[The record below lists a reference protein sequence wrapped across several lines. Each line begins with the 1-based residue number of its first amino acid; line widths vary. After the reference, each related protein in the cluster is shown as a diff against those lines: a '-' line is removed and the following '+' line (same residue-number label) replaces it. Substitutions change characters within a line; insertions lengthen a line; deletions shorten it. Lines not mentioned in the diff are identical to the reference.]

1 MTGKSV
7 LILVLLFVAFLD
19 HFFSGVREA
28 AWPLIRDDLGLSYV
42 QVGVLLSVPPLLGNL
57 VEPLIG
63 VLGDVW
69 RRKALILGGAAIFAL
84 ALGLMAASQ
93 TFVLI
98 LVAFVVYG
106 PASGAFVGL
115 SQATLMDTDP
125 ARHQQNMARVA
136 FAESL
141 GIVVGTLV
149 LGAAVSAAIG
159 WRPLFIASAV
169 AAIVIA
175 VAARG
180 LPLEGGSGTKDER
193 MTWADLKAGIGDVL
207 RALRRSAVLRWLVL
221 LEFSY
226 MMVDGLHGYLA
237 LYLVDVVGAPE
248 TKAALGVA
256 LWTGVGLAGDL
267 LLIPLLERVRG
278 LTYLR
283 FSVIAELALFP
294 LFLMVP
300 GLGPKLVVVAF
311 LGFANAGW
319 YSVLQGQ
326 LYSAM
331 PDRSGTVLAVNNVMG
346 IAGNMVPLGI
356 GVAARSWGL
365 GAAMWLLMTS
375 PIALMVGLPRGSAV
389 PEEGRASGPS

>member
-1 MTGKSV
+1 MYSSCCSSRSWTISS
-7 LILVLLFVAFLD
+7 L
-19 HFFSGVREA
+19 EA

-42 QVGVLLSVPPLLGNL
+42 QVGVLLSLPPLLGNL

-69 RRKALILGGAAIFAL
+69 RRKALILGGAAVFAL
-84 ALGLMAASQ
+84 SLGLMAASQ

-115 SQATLMDTDP
+115 SQATLMDTEP
-125 ARHQQNMARVA
+125 TRHQQNMARVA

-149 LGAAVSAAIG
+149 LGAAVSVAIG

-169 AAIVIA
+169 AAVVVA

-180 LPLEGGSGTKDER
+180 LPLEGGSGVQDER
-193 MTWADLKAGIGDVL
+193 MTWADLKTGLGEVV
-207 RALRRSAVLRWLVL
+207 RALRRSSVLRWLVL

-226 MMVDGLHGYLA
+226 MMLDGLHGYLA
-237 LYLVDVVGAPE
+237 LYLVDVAGAAE

-283 FSVIAELALFP
+283 LI
-294 LFLMVP
+294 
-300 GLGPKLVVVAF
+300 
-311 LGFANAGW
+311 
-319 YSVLQGQ
+319 
-326 LYSAM
+326 
-331 PDRSGTVLAVNNVMG
+331 
-346 IAGNMVPLGI
+346 
-356 GVAARSWGL
+356 
-365 GAAMWLLMTS
+365 
-375 PIALMVGLPRGSAV
+375 
-389 PEEGRASGPS
+389 PS

>member
-1 MTGKSV
+1 MPVRST
-7 LILVLLFVAFLD
+7 LILVLLFVGFLD
-19 HFFSGVREA
+19 HFVFGVREA

-69 RRKALILGGAAIFAL
+69 RRKALILGGAAVFAL
-84 ALGLMAASQ
+84 AMGLTAASQ

-98 LVAFVVYG
+98 LVAFVLYG

-115 SQATLMDTDP
+115 AQATLMDTDP
-125 ARHQQNMARVA
+125 TRHQQNMARVA

-141 GIVVGTLV
+141 GIVVGTLA
-149 LGAAVSAAIG
+149 LGAAVSAAVG
-159 WRPLFIASAV
+159 WRPFFIASAV
-169 AAIVIA
+169 AAVVVA
-175 VAARG
+175 VFARG
-180 LPLEGGSGTKDER
+180 LPLEGGSGDPSER
-193 MTWADLKAGIGDVL
+193 MTWADLKTGLGEVV
-207 RALRRSAVLRWLVL
+207 RALRRSTVLRWLLL

-226 MMVDGLHGYLA
+226 MMLDGLHGYLA
-237 LYLVDVVGAPE
+237 LYLVDVVGAAE

-283 FSVIAELALFP
+283 FSVIAQLTLFP
-294 LFLMVP
+294 LFLLVP
-300 GLGPKLVVVAF
+300 GLGPKLAVVAA

-326 LYSAM
+326 LYTAM
-331 PDRSGTVLAVNNVMG
+331 PGQSGTVIAVNNVMG
-346 IAGNMVPLGI
+346 IAGNLVPLGI
-356 GVAARSWGL
+356 GVAARTWGL
-365 GAAMWLLMTS
+365 GAAMWLLMTA
-375 PIALMVGLPRGSAV
+375 PLALMVGLPRRSTA
-389 PEEGRASGPS
+389 PEQGQASG